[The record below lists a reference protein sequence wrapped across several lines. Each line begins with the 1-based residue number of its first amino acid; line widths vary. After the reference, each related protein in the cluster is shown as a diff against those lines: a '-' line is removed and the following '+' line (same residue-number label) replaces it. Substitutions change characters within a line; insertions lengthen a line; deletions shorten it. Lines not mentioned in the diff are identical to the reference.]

1 MSATKSLIEANKRP
15 SYYSRLVSLKHLIS
29 FPDCSEIVFLFQR
42 SFSIHSKV
50 DSNACASEQGAV
62 SLVVENATESHDCA
76 KQASAGNS
84 GSTI

>member
-50 DSNACASEQGAV
+50 DSNGATGQGAAP
-62 SLVVENATESHDCA
+62 LVFENATESHDCA